1 MRLAIYGDRV
11 MGDVQKE
18 FASEYPFLKIEFF
31 SQRGN
36 KNAHYTIKRQFPH
49 HLKLK
54 EALTWKRIEGVLE
67 ISDTTTVADL
77 ENTFI
82 ADYGLPVELFRRSGN
97 IWLSITITDNWTLKQ
112 QNEHGQEITQERKP
126 AQNEPENDYVL
137 DRDADR

>member
-18 FASEYPFLKIEFF
+18 FASVYPFLKIEFF

-36 KNAHYTIKRQFPH
+36 KDAHYTIKRQFPH

-54 EALTWKRIEGVLE
+54 EALTWKRMEGMLE

-82 ADYGLPVELFRRSGN
+82 ADYGLPVELFRKSGN
-97 IWLSITITDNWTLKQ
+97 IWLGTTITDKWTLKQ
-112 QNEHGQEITQERKP
+112 QNEHGREITQERKP
-126 AQNEPENDYVL
+126 TQKEPENDYQI
-137 DRDADR
+137 DRNGDR